1 MKKDCPCKILGP
13 LIFLFLIEWLLCR
26 NNLIFNLHYAIPEII
41 LGTMMY
47 FNISKDKTLSKINK
61 NITFTDS
68 NLFLVLFLGIIIRTI
83 ATVIVTKI

>member
-26 NNLIFNLHYAIPEII
+26 NNLIFNLHYVIPEII

-68 NLFLVLFLGIIIRTI
+68 NLFLVLFLGIILRSI